1 MTSPKADGSNWLI
14 ENNKLTLYDVKKGYQ
29 GAGDNAVYQCKAE
42 NKHGYIWT
50 NFYLNLLAFAPQL
63 MSDPGQVETVL
74 NRNVTVETV
83 LNRNVTVECRF
94 FGSPIP
100 EITWDGAP
108 LQGIVS
114 EVVKTDP
121 NGVGKLI
128 LKDVSRNAEGEYF
141 CNAKNKYG
149 AASGSARVI
158 IRKATR
164 LVSFAPREQTRV
176 AGERI
181 ELPCTA
187 EHDENIKVTYSW
199 LINGKPIPEEL
210 IANGH
215 YVLLPNS
222 TLVIPDPAKYDTA
235 SYTCVASTRLDNS
248 TKVSTLR
255 IKDVPSPPHSAY
267 LHPCEKLGQSAVVR
281 FAHMES
287 VDETVEP
294 VREFWV
300 QYQIDPKTEGSV
312 WRTHP
317 TPVTAAG
324 NERIEDGQR
333 LVEAGVTVDLQPFG
347 QYKFRVIA
355 RNDVGDSA
363 PAEVNGECE
372 TPAKV
377 PDRNP
382 TGVSAKGSTPEDLVV
397 YWQPMAREEWNGP
410 DFHYIIKYRKADGS
424 DGSEWKEVKVEDPYA
439 DHHAI
444 DVGED
449 GAYVPYE
456 VQVQAVNKEGHAS
469 VQPETVKG
477 RSGEG
482 KPTAV
487 VSGFKVLGKDGT
499 TAEFSWNPVD
509 RNDVQGEFK
518 GYM

>member
-1 MTSPKADGSNWLI
+1 
-14 ENNKLTLYDVKKGYQ
+14 
-29 GAGDNAVYQCKAE
+29 
-42 NKHGYIWT
+42 
-50 NFYLNLLAFAPQL
+50 
-63 MSDPGQVETVL
+63 
-74 NRNVTVETV
+74 
-83 LNRNVTVECRF
+83 
-94 FGSPIP
+94 
-100 EITWDGAP
+100 
-108 LQGIVS
+108 
-114 EVVKTDP
+114 
-121 NGVGKLI
+121 
-128 LKDVSRNAEGEYF
+128 
-141 CNAKNKYG
+141 
-149 AASGSARVI
+149 
-158 IRKATR
+158 
-164 LVSFAPREQTRV
+164 
-176 AGERI
+176 
-181 ELPCTA
+181 
-187 EHDENIKVTYSW
+187 
-199 LINGKPIPEEL
+199 
-210 IANGH
+210 
-215 YVLLPNS
+215 
-222 TLVIPDPAKYDTA
+222 
-235 SYTCVASTRLDNS
+235 
-248 TKVSTLR
+248 
-255 IKDVPSPPHSAY
+255 
-267 LHPCEKLGQSAVVR
+267 
-281 FAHMES
+281 MES

-518 GYM
+518 GYKIIFWYEDEEPVAEPVVSLARRVRRKRAEPGERQEAVFSPDATQGVVYGLQPNKVNYAMIVVMNGQNDGPPSEIIHFMMPEGVPTPVRHFTAFPMNPKKGDKGAVIGLTWKIPRSLNGNLIGYMLEWCKIANGQVDRNDCPEQQVTAQGDQKVVHYRVTDLEFKQDYRFFVKGVTNGGEGDPNSADASTVPQDVPHH